1 MDKAGREKTI
11 EESDLTETELKE
23 LNEAFKALGVKPKTK
38 SAAEL
43 RQWMV
48 SYAKWTTPEYR
59 RSEETFKRE
68 SASSEPLGATSSPHV
83 TKHITPLHAPKLPVF
98 SGDKKGDTSY
108 DLWRY
113 EVKCLMKDDVSA
125 ATILQSIRRSLR
137 SGASR
142 VLMRLGTDASIEEIL
157 HKFDSVYGIVDDNE
171 NLLSQFYSASQK
183 ENEDVSEWSCRLED
197 LLDKVIQRGEITPT
211 NTDQML
217 RNMFWN
223 GLSEKLKDITGHIFK
238 ECGDFDQLRL
248 AIRKVEQDKLRKKGI
263 VKKATINQA
272 MPSNTQI
279 DELKAMIQSMS
290 TKMNEMR
297 EEINEVRTRYQGERH
312 NSDQGNY
319 SRGKDK
325 QQGKDITCFKCGQK
339 GHVAVGCR
347 VRLDH
352 KKDLNSKGPTS
363 RRGRQATRQNSVNQ
377 D

>member
-1 MDKAGREKTI
+1 MDSNGENKNTVD
-11 EESDLTETELKE
+11 ESDLTETELKE

-43 RQWMV
+43 RQWMAGYTK
-48 SYAKWTTPEYR
+48 STQPDDR
-59 RSEETFKRE
+59 RSEQPLRRE
-68 SASSEPLGATSSPHV
+68 SQSNERDPGV
-83 TKHITPLHAPKLPVF
+83 TKHIPLHTPKLPVF

-113 EVKCLMKDDVSA
+113 EVKCLTKDEVSP

-183 ENEDVSEWSCRLED
+183 EHEDVSEWSCRLED
-197 LLDKVIQRGEITPT
+197 LLDRVIQKGEITPT

-238 ECGDFDQLRL
+238 ECKDFDELRL
-248 AIRKVEQDKLRKKGI
+248 AVRKVEQDKLRKKDT

-272 MPSNTQI
+272 MPSSTQI

-297 EEINEVRTRYQGERH
+297 QEINDVRTRYQGDRRD
-312 NSDQGNY
+312 SDQGNY
-319 SRGKDK
+319 SRGNDK
-325 QQGKDITCFKCGQK
+325 QQRGDITCFKCGQK

-352 KKDLNSKGPTS
+352 KKNLNSKGPTS
-363 RRGRQATRQNSVNQ
+363 RRGRQATKRSSVNQ